1 MKIAKIE
8 AIPVSYPEPNDFNAL
23 RHLCLAKI
31 TADDGQIGWGES
43 ITQFP
48 EANFAVKA
56 IIDGMAPNLIGKDPV
71 HTEALWRQNKHQAW
85 WYGYG
90 GGIASYAVAALDIAL
105 WDLKGKALGRS
116 VLDLLGGPVHERLP
130 GIASCHA
137 HYESIEEMAEETVE
151 WLSTGLQGLKTGFGK
166 RGNARLGYDHDRD
179 VAYVKAMRAVMGDK
193 QLMIDCGIN
202 VKWDVTQAVRRVQA
216 MEEYGLAWIEEPLGA
231 WDPEGYANLRSKT
244 TTLIAYGEKEWTLEG
259 FERVLATGTVDVV
272 GVDPGRGEGITGFK
286 KVCDRVE
293 AYRRQ
298 ANAHAWSSA
307 IVTAASLAISFS
319 TPACK
324 LFEFKPLRNPMQHD
338 LVTKPFDHVDGWVYP
353 PTGPGLGI
361 EVIEEVVEGF
371 RSEKVLERAK

>member
-1 MKIAKIE
+1 MKIAKVE

-105 WDLKGKALGRS
+105 WDLKGKSLGRS

-166 RGNARLGYDHDRD
+166 RGNARLGYEHDRD
-179 VAYVKAMRAVMGDK
+179 VAYVKAMRGVMGDK

-231 WDPEGYANLRSKT
+231 WDPEGYANLRAKT

-259 FERVLATGTVDVV
+259 FERVLATGTVDVI

-371 RSEKVLERAK
+371 RSEKVLDRAK